1 VSDDGIIWKNKL
13 ALGFTL
19 LLTFNNFEVKTEVLT
34 EGPHVAGLTQELRGG
49 ERIQDLVA
57 ATAQLA
63 RQAEEQ
69 AHGPEYPYE
78 AEQPQT
84 VDQVREQ
91 FDSWEHKL
99 DDLDHET
106 EDLEDTA
113 KQLTEGSRRDESQ
126 ALLELQQARQA
137 ALDELLESQKRDDA
151 EKHKENAG
159 FRKDLAERHAGSPSQ
174 EMYLQKFDDVV
185 VADKNDRD
193 DKYAG
198 QVRELDEHW
207 QEKFKELDMHP
218 LTIPT
223 VPDHDRDDDDKQR

>member
-1 VSDDGIIWKNKL
+1 MSDDGIIWKRKL
-13 ALGFTL
+13 ALSFTL

-34 EGPHVAGLTQELRGG
+34 EVPHVAGPSQELRRG

-57 ATAQLA
+57 ATAELA
-63 RQAEEQ
+63 RQAQEQ
-69 AHGPEYPYE
+69 AHAPEYPYE

-106 EDLEDTA
+106 EELEDAA
-113 KQLTEGSRRDESQ
+113 KELTEDTRRDKPQ

-151 EKHKENAG
+151 EKHKENAE
-159 FRKDLAERHAGSPSQ
+159 FRKDLAARHADSPDQ

-185 VADKNDRD
+185 EADKNDRD
-193 DKYAG
+193 DKYAS
-198 QVRELDEHW
+198 QVRELDEQW
-207 QEKFKELDMHP
+207 QEKFKELDEQP
-218 LTIPT
+218 LTTPT
-223 VPDHDRDDDDKQR
+223 GPDRDRDDEDKQR